1 MATAVHHL
9 NASLA
14 SMCSRAAFQMSRGTR
29 GRNPVVPFF
38 AASCGALK
46 PLEFKVVWQAT
57 LHFHKFKVVL
67 QLGVLKFQ

>member
-1 MATAVHHL
+1 
-9 NASLA
+9 
-14 SMCSRAAFQMSRGTR
+14 MSRGTR

-46 PLEFKVVWQAT
+46 PSEFKVLWQEAT

-67 QLGVLKFQ
+67 QLGVLKFRLNLDKI